1 MAVRTRRKRRPLF
14 RSDTHREHRPAMTD
28 VAYISGALNG
38 VPDLPR
44 ARDWYEWLGA
54 VCRDAGFQPYVPH
67 TRTDPEFT
75 PHLDDREVYARD
87 REAHTAAA
95 VIVADIGTPSLG
107 VGGEIASA
115 CLSGQPVIALHR
127 VDQRPS
133 RYTRGQV
140 LTSPVGTVIAF
151 RDLEDC
157 RAQLLAALTMLRDR
171 PISRDRYT

>member
-1 MAVRTRRKRRPLF
+1 MRPLG
-14 RSDTHREHRPAMTD
+14 RS
-28 VAYISGALNG
+28 AYISGALNG

-44 ARDWYEWLGA
+44 ARAWYEWLGT
-54 VCRDAGFQPYVPH
+54 VCGEGGFTAYVPH

-75 PHLDDREVYARD
+75 THLDDREVYARD
-87 REAHTAAA
+87 REAHVSAA

-140 LTSPVGTVIAF
+140 LSSPGGQVIAYL
-151 RDLEDC
+151 DEEDC
-157 RAQLLAALTMLRDR
+157 RRQLLAALARIGEGGEPETR
-171 PISRDRYT
+171 